1 MAEELFRLDVCI
13 FFVRVE
19 MIVQSYSH
27 VVYTKLVDVSGAIMV
42 ELSGVM
48 MCEVWLPVSGGVAAE
63 QISRSKRFLSLR
75 RNQYNSNL
83 IQIRY
88 LTAKRS

>member
-1 MAEELFRLDVCI
+1 MAEGLFSLDVCI
-13 FFVRVE
+13 LFDRVE

-48 MCEVWLPVSGGVAAE
+48 MCEVAPGVGWCGSTTNCE
-63 QISRSKRFLSLR
+63 
-75 RNQYNSNL
+75 
-83 IQIRY
+83 IQKIPFF
-88 LTAKRS
+88 T

>member
-1 MAEELFRLDVCI
+1 MAEELFSLDVCI
-13 FFVRVE
+13 LFDRVE

-48 MCEVWLPVSGGVAAE
+48 MCEVAPGGSGGVAAE